1 MASRLSLPNLVTMVR
16 AALIFG
22 VVLAAYGDNWWT
34 SAVAG
39 ALALLIIAG
48 DWLDGHLARR
58 LDQSSALG
66 SVLDIAADRM
76 LETVLWI
83 VLADLDVIPVWIPIV
98 VISRGI
104 LTDTIR
110 GYALRFGRSGFG
122 EHSLHTS
129 RLGRFIT
136 GSQLMRSGYAILKAF
151 CFGWLFLA
159 LAARELAPHVTFI
172 PERALTLAFPIGEW
186 AAVLAAVICLIR
198 GVPVVIEGIR
208 LISREEVAA

>member
-1 MASRLSLPNLVTMVR
+1 MAARLSLPNLVTMVR

-39 ALALLIIAG
+39 VLALLIIAG

-58 LDQSSALG
+58 LNQSSALG
-66 SVLDIAADRM
+66 SVLDVAADRM

-110 GYALRFGRSGFG
+110 GYALRHRFSHPTARNRVSASVTGI
-122 EHSLHTS
+122 TTATTVAS
-129 RLGRFIT
+129 RHDRVIHIKRIT
-136 GSQLMRSGYAILKAF
+136 AM
-151 CFGWLFLA
+151 
-159 LAARELAPHVTFI
+159 
-172 PERALTLAFPIGEW
+172 
-186 AAVLAAVICLIR
+186 
-198 GVPVVIEGIR
+198 
-208 LISREEVAA
+208 VAE